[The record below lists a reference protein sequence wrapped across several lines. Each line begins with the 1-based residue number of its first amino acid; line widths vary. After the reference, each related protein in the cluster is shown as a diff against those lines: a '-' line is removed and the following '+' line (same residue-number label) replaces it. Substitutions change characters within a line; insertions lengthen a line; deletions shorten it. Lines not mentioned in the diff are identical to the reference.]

1 MYGHSFLFVKPLNFN
16 NVMSIIAVMTAN
28 IEFYTYSGNNGAATT
43 VEFNREIV
51 GRLNKQL
58 YQRDLA
64 IDKNNR
70 FVPSLDEAGDES
82 DSDE

>member
-43 VEFNREIV
+43 VEFNR
-51 GRLNKQL
+51 
-58 YQRDLA
+58 
-64 IDKNNR
+64 
-70 FVPSLDEAGDES
+70 
-82 DSDE
+82 